1 MARVGDLT
9 FAVGRE
15 STVGTGVAPT
25 RRFEVIDENLKLT
38 VDRIES
44 KALKNSRRFLSTSG
58 WAAGVRS
65 VEGDFTMEVPSAGF
79 GTLLRA
85 LLGAP
90 STTADSPVAGVYSH
104 RFNSNT
110 SIDAESLTCEI
121 VRTDVTG
128 DQHRFTYS
136 GVTLMQAEFAASV
149 GEFVTAKF
157 TVDGIDEAYSA
168 AAPQSATY
176 PTSTPLVFNGATLSI
191 DGTAT
196 SIKAC
201 NIKFDT
207 GRKGDRYFLGSNT
220 KKAQVEAGLRD
231 VSGTIDVEWDDLSL
245 YNKYRDGSSAELV
258 FQFKTQQPISGN
270 TYGSVIVTVYNAR
283 FDGET
288 PTSNGNDI
296 IMQSIPFK
304 ALDDGTSPSVH
315 PVAVYVTSLDSTY

>member
-15 STVGTGVAPT
+15 STVGTAVSPT

-38 VDRIES
+38 IDRVES
-44 KALKNSRRFLSTSG
+44 KALKNSRRFLSSTG

-65 VEGDFTMEVPSAGF
+65 VEGDFSMEVPSAGF

-90 STTADSPVAGVYSH
+90 STTADSPVAGAYTH

-121 VRTDVTG
+121 VRTDVSG
-128 DQHRFTYS
+128 DQHKFTYS
-136 GVTLMQAEFAASV
+136 GVTLGQAEFSASV
-149 GEFVTAKF
+149 GEFVNAKF
-157 TVDGIDEAYSA
+157 TVDGWDEAYTT
-168 AAPQSATY
+168 AAPTSATY
-176 PTSTPLVFNGATLSI
+176 PTATPLVFTGATLTV

-196 SIKAC
+196 PIKSC

-207 GRKGDRYFLGSNT
+207 GRKGDRYFLGSNF

-231 VSGTIDVEWDDLSL
+231 VSGTIDVEWDELTL
-245 YNKYRDGSSAELV
+245 YNKYTSGSTAELV
-258 FQFKTQQPISGN
+258 FQFRTQQPITGS
-270 TYGSVIVTVYNAR
+270 TYGSVIVTVYHAR

-296 IMQSIPFK
+296 ITQNVSFK
-304 ALDDGTSPSVH
+304 AVDAGTSPSVQ
-315 PVAVYVTSLDSTY
+315 PVSIYVTSLDSTY